1 MAAIGSWIRFFIGI
15 LLSLEVLRVW
25 SFGGSISIFGNLLAA
40 AFLIL
45 SAVYFVARF

>member
-15 LLSLEVLRVW
+15 LLSLEVIRVW
-25 SFGGSISIFGNLLAA
+25 AFVGSISIYGNILAA

-45 SAVYFVARF
+45 SIVYFVARF

>member
-1 MAAIGSWIRFFIGI
+1 MAALGSWIRFFIGI

-25 SFGGSISIFGNLLAA
+25 ILGGSISIIGNILAV

-45 SAVYFVARF
+45 SAVYFVIRF